1 MKRIAVIVSVIALW
15 GSFSQAQVIA
25 DLFECSAKITDLK
38 TNESAESVGIAAGN
52 RIVTPT
58 QQPANYEMTTA
69 EAKLSLT
76 LNGRSS
82 TYKVDYNLHYGF
94 AKRPIGSPTEARQFV
109 CNQVS
114 LHSCQGSRCSSANE
128 SCVTLPDPFNPIY
141 GWSMTS
147 MIQNVPMFN
156 EQLLRPLD
164 TIITVNE
171 NDPNGARVTVACKFK
186 GTYF

>member
-1 MKRIAVIVSVIALW
+1 MKRIAAIVSVIALW
-15 GSFSQAQVIA
+15 GSFSEAQVIA
-25 DLFECSAKITDLK
+25 DLFECNAKITDLK

-58 QQPANYEMTTA
+58 QQPTNFEMTTA

-82 TYKVDYNLHYGF
+82 TYKVDYDLHYGF
-94 AKRPIGSPTEARQFV
+94 AKRPLGSPIEARQFI
-109 CNQVS
+109 CHQVS
-114 LHSCQGSRCSSANE
+114 LESCQGNSCSAANNT
-128 SCVTLPDPFNPIY
+128 CVTFLDPFDPKY
-141 GWSMTS
+141 GWSTTS

-156 EQLLRPLD
+156 EQLLRPFD
-164 TIITVNE
+164 TIIPVDE
-171 NDPNGARVTVACKFK
+171 NDPNGARVTVSCKFK